1 MAATPARADTKQQD
15 AVHDGS
21 KCFLLTTS
29 PAGGRQEALS
39 AERGREATESKF
51 KLIRLLKTFNPVFII
66 SLNKVTNYLFLIFE
80 I

>member
-1 MAATPARADTKQQD
+1 MLYVNWRTFTLKGQIVAATPARADTKQQD

-39 AERGREATESKF
+39 AERAEKQQNQNS
-51 KLIRLLKTFNPVFII
+51 N
-66 SLNKVTNYLFLIFE
+66 
-80 I
+80 